1 MSDIDL
7 LTDAELAS
15 LRAELADATHMQR
28 GLAEFGQWLE
38 GYRQELRA
46 QHAAANGHT
55 KKRAIANRG
64 YVLDQVIDRYGRID
78 GSE

>member
-28 GLAEFGQWLE
+28 GLA
-38 GYRQELRA
+38 
-46 QHAAANGHT
+46 
-55 KKRAIANRG
+55 
-64 YVLDQVIDRYGRID
+64 
-78 GSE
+78 